1 MPLYDYSCN
10 KCEKKQELWSSFE
23 VRNHTRECA
32 CGGQLEYQFP
42 MSAIKGYMPF
52 ESYYD
57 ESLDMDIHGLRHKK
71 QIMKALGVVE
81 AGDKVKGARNWDEKA
96 PNSVKP
102 IQKLSG
108 RTLDDYRREEE
119 KRAEDK
125 NNFVVGTDDSND
137 VGKADDLPNA

>member
-1 MPLYDYSCN
+1 
-10 KCEKKQELWSSFE
+10 
-23 VRNHTRECA
+23 
-32 CGGQLEYQFP
+32 

-119 KRAEDK
+119 KRAEDR
-125 NNFVVGTDDSND
+125 NNFAVGTDGSND
-137 VGKADDLPNA
+137 VGKADDLPDA